1 MSAKYEL
8 QDILHVRDHRKERAQ
23 EALFKAKQSL
33 AAAEEFLQSQQ
44 EKESDFLKKKPK
56 FIQTIY
62 EQAFQKAKFKRNYL
76 DIIHFKLGKLEEHQM
91 KLAMEVKKAQNK
103 CEKAHQKVVA
113 CAQTLT
119 RARIEMSKIEEH
131 KKIWIENQHHVEEQ
145 AQDKELEDF
154 KTKPH
159 HA

>member
-23 EALFKAKQSL
+23 EALLKAKQLLS
-33 AAAEEFLQSQQ
+33 AAEEWLQSQQ
-44 EKESDFLKKKPK
+44 KKEADFLQKKPK

-62 EQAFQKAKFKRNYL
+62 DQALQKASFKRNYL

-91 KLAMEVKKAQNK
+91 KLAMEVKKAQNRV
-103 CEKAHQKVVA
+103 EEAHQNVA
-113 CAQTLT
+113 VCMQALT

-131 KKIWIENQHHVEEQ
+131 KKIWIDDQHHLEEQ
-145 AQDKELEDF
+145 TQDKELEDF

-159 HA
+159 HE